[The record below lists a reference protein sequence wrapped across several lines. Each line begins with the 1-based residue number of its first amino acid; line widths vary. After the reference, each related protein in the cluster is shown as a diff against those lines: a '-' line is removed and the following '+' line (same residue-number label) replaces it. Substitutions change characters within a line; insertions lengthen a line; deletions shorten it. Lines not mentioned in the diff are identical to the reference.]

1 MGRRLANRE
10 RNKRKI
16 GAIEGVPAMD
26 LDGLGSS
33 AYGPEAALAILAP
46 AGALGPQAP
55 GGKPPRPATGRGA
68 LQAA

>member
-1 MGRRLANRE
+1 
-10 RNKRKI
+10 
-16 GAIEGVPAMD
+16 MD